1 MYEHF
6 KNELIFKLDCMECA
20 YDKTCQ
26 TYFMSKTCVTKL
38 AENKEEQ
45 ENENDR
51 QNV

>member
-1 MYEHF
+1 MCIP
-6 KNELIFKLDCMECA
+6 NNCMECA

-26 TYFMSKTCVTKL
+26 TYFMSKTCITKL
-38 AENKEEQ
+38 TENKEEQ